1 MSSSGFM
8 AFEISSKAHGHRAMG
23 QGLVRVYSPMVTVGG
38 HCWRLACYPYGDAPR
53 VPALTRF
60 ASVYLELVSHPT
72 HAVTATFDA
81 FAVHGDGSSPP
92 SHHNQ
97 CVHVYSP
104 DHRGL
109 RRSGG
114 FPEFIPVDTQFN
126 VNDITV
132 MWRVTVAR
140 DASLS
145 NQLGRLLDRDAWT
158 DVSFVVAGE
167 TFRAH
172 RALLAARSP
181 VFEAELFG
189 AMLESS
195 SSSSSPIA
203 LEDIEPETFGAVLR
217 FIYTD
222 TLPDDADG
230 EPPDTEALGR
240 LLAAADRF
248 ALDGLKLECT
258 HRLLRTV
265 SVGTVVDMLR
275 LAGTHSCAELK
286 AGCIGFIAMIQNFK
300 DVVLTDGFVQLAV
313 ESPTILAELRE
324 RTDYFA

>member
-8 AFEISSKAHGHRAMG
+8 AFEISSKAHSHRAMG
-23 QGLVRVYSPMVTVGG
+23 QGLVRVYSPMATVGG

-60 ASVYLELVSHPT
+60 ASIYLELVSHPT
-72 HAVTATFDA
+72 HAVMATFDA

-104 DHRGL
+104 DDRGF
-109 RRSGG
+109 RSPRG
-114 FPEFIPVDTQFN
+114 FPEFIPADTQFN
-126 VNDITV
+126 VNDMTV

-145 NQLGRLLDRDAWT
+145 NQLGRLLDRGAWT
-158 DVSFVVAGE
+158 DVAFEVAGE

-172 RALLAARSP
+172 RA
-181 VFEAELFG
+181 EAQLFG
-189 AMLESS
+189 GMLESS
-195 SSSSSPIA
+195 SSSFPIA
-203 LEDIEPETFGAVLR
+203 LEDIEPETFGAMLR

-230 EPPDTEALGR
+230 EPPNMEVLER

-258 HRLLRTV
+258 HRLLSTV
-265 SVGTVVDMLR
+265 SLSTRSSTCYAWPRRTTAPSSRHGVSASLR
-275 LAGTHSCAELK
+275 
-286 AGCIGFIAMIQNFK
+286 
-300 DVVLTDGFVQLAV
+300 
-313 ESPTILAELRE
+313 
-324 RTDYFA
+324 

>member
-132 MWRVTVAR
+132 MWRVTVAG

-145 NQLGRLLDRDAWT
+145 NQLGRLLDRDAWM

-172 RALLAARSP
+172 RALLAAHSP

-195 SSSSSPIA
+195 SSSSPIA
-203 LEDIEPETFGAVLR
+203 LEDIEPETFGA
-217 FIYTD
+217 
-222 TLPDDADG
+222 
-230 EPPDTEALGR
+230 PPDTEALGR

-286 AGCIGFIAMIQNFK
+286 ARCIGFIAMIQNFK

-313 ESPTILAELRE
+313 ESPAVLAELRE